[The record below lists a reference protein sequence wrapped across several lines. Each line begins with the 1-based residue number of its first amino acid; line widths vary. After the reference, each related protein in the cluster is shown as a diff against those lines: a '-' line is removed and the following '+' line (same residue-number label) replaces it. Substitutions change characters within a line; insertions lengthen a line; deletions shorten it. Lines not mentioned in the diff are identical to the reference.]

1 MPTDTETQT
10 WDQHCISLGTVHLI
24 NTNAESV
31 YDLKKKKLKNDYKNG
46 GKQIQIYTKHEN
58 ESMQEFKQT
67 EQKTIKVKMSDNKK
81 KTSFNKLI

>member
-1 MPTDTETQT
+1 M
-10 WDQHCISLGTVHLI
+10 
-24 NTNAESV
+24 
-31 YDLKKKKLKNDYKNG
+31 YDLKKKLKNDYKNG